1 MRILLKEDD
10 VRTSR
15 VGEEPDVVACAAAL
29 RPKLRERAA
38 ETDRLTR
45 LPVSTVAELEKARLF
60 EITTPR
66 RYGGLQLDVRTYM
79 DAMVELGRGDASVSW
94 ATTLVNI
101 NNWFIATLFPPEVS
115 DEPIVDVD
123 ERGRPRHRRV

>member
-1 MRILLKEDD
+1 MTILL
-10 VRTSR
+10 
-15 VGEEPDVVACAAAL
+15 EEEYAHPCRQAAQTDVVAKAAAL
-29 RPKLRERAA
+29 RLTLRERAA
-38 ETDRLTR
+38 ETDRLAR
-45 LPVSTVAELEKARLF
+45 LPDSTVADLEDARLL

-101 NNWFIATLFPPEVS
+101 NN
-115 DEPIVDVD
+115 
-123 ERGRPRHRRV
+123 